1 MPINENTVTCQPF
14 HLDLQTLDR
23 QHEISERMG
32 ELDIETEFELLY
44 KKYGPLVH
52 GVLLARLPRD
62 EVQDVLQ
69 EVFLG
74 AFKNLRS
81 LRDKDAAGAWLVK
94 LARNHA
100 ANFYRSS
107 RKTEE
112 LGDTIEVDRSSVN
125 GAAEVL
131 DAIKSMP
138 DSYRETLIL
147 RLVEGLTGDEIAQQT
162 GMKAES
168 VRVNLHRGMK
178 KLRERLGIKVG

>member
-14 HLDLQTLDR
+14 HLDLQTSDR
-23 QHEISERMG
+23 KHEISERMG

-81 LRDKDAAGAWLVK
+81 LRDKDAA
-94 LARNHA
+94 
-100 ANFYRSS
+100 
-107 RKTEE
+107 
-112 LGDTIEVDRSSVN
+112 
-125 GAAEVL
+125 
-131 DAIKSMP
+131 
-138 DSYRETLIL
+138 
-147 RLVEGLTGDEIAQQT
+147 
-162 GMKAES
+162 
-168 VRVNLHRGMK
+168 
-178 KLRERLGIKVG
+178 